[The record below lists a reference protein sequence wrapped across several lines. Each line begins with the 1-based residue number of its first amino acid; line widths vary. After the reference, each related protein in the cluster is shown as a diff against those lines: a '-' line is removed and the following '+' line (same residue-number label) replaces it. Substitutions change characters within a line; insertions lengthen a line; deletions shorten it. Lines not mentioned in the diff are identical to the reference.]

1 MLDKIID
8 LGFKDIL
15 SSLPSETITL
25 NDAVQGKT
33 EIKLKNGFIHE
44 MDKNEILKLS
54 NIIPMYLW
62 ALVKVPFIIL
72 KLDSP
77 GEYAINGSE
86 WDKKALS
93 IVLNK
98 DTENFISSLDVEKLM
113 KDYKSLIFI
122 TLSYSIFNTS
132 DNNIEEGM

>member
-15 SSLPSETITL
+15 SSLPSEFVTL
-25 NDAVQGKT
+25 NDAVQGKNK
-33 EIKLKNGFIHE
+33 IKLKNGFIHE

-54 NIIPMYLW
+54 NIIPLYLW
-62 ALVKVPFIIL
+62 ALIKVPFIIL
-72 KLDSP
+72 KLETP
-77 GEYAINGSE
+77 GEYTINGSE

-98 DTENFISSLDVEKLM
+98 DTGKFISSLDVEKLM